1 MGSVAGGKSGLAGGQ
16 NMKFPLLMTL
26 LGFAFTD
33 PQFPPPGLFYPPLP
47 YGPLS
52 PPPLHFPR
60 PNITTELRSSYPLSP
75 FLLPKSPPY
84 SGPVYSLPPPRS
96 PYLSLAPG
104 YGLPP
109 YPYPQHPLAHP
120 RHPLAHPQ
128 HPLAHP
134 LAHPQHQHQQPLSPL
149 AVQPPLSPLVT
160 KATGKSFND
169 GKYVHDPSGD
179 SFRPYVHD
187 TRGDYRGD

>member
-1 MGSVAGGKSGLAGGQ
+1 
-16 NMKFPLLMTL
+16 MKFPLLTTL

-33 PQFPPPGLFYPPLP
+33 PQFPSPGLFYPPLP

-60 PNITTELRSSYPLSP
+60 PNITTELRSSSPLSP
-75 FLLPKSPPY
+75 FLLPNSPPY

-96 PYLSLAPG
+96 PFLSLAPG
-104 YGLPP
+104 HGLPP

-120 RHPLAHPQ
+120 Q
-128 HPLAHP
+128 H
-134 LAHPQHQHQQPLSPL
+134 PLSPL
-149 AVQPPLSPLVT
+149 AVQPPLSSLVT
-160 KATGKSFND
+160 KSTGKSFND